1 MSLRR
6 EGVPKEVAEAV
17 AEEVHHGVVG
27 IGVRSE
33 PERSP
38 RQWTEAPRHEEDDDD
53 DERR

>member
-1 MSLRR
+1 MRR

-38 RQWTEAPRHEEDDDD
+38 WQWTKAPRHEEDDMTI
-53 DERR
+53 ERP